1 VQVPEKIVGQIGV
14 LGNGNLVWAYA
25 PVTPDYAVPIGGP
38 TSASKTLDIVELA
51 VG

>member
-1 VQVPEKIVGQIGV
+1 MQVPEKIVGQIGV